1 MGIGRSL
8 STVVGWCDGAHN
20 SALTNISVR
29 CKSKRVHAFDVLGDP
44 VRRRILA
51 LLVNGERAAGEVGAV
66 VQEEF
71 GISQSGASQHLRVLR
86 DNGFATVRAVGT
98 RRVYAVNPAPLQEV
112 DGWLERYR
120 QFWTQP
126 PDAPGAESRA
136 GQARTPDR
144 RRELVFGQLVNQEG
158 WGRLMIAIASGL
170 SETHREVGRRR
181 IAAGEAHTALIR
193 RHYDVPL
200 EDTWDACTNPDR
212 LSRWFG
218 QVIGDFRLG
227 GTVILGDGENER
239 TTCEIVHCEA
249 PRRLAVTWMY
259 PGRPVDEV
267 ELRLSPG
274 TDDDTMLEVEH
285 ASVAEVFISNDV
297 ERGLWGV
304 GASWEW
310 LLDQLDA
317 FLRDEAPDTT
327 DETAAEEA
335 ATLRGLAW
343 STLVEAAFT
352 AALADPTPT
361 QGTHGVSGDPQDGP
375 RWPSPPDPLIRQ
387 TT

>member
-1 MGIGRSL
+1 MR
-8 STVVGWCDGAHN
+8 
-20 SALTNISVR
+20 
-29 CKSKRVHAFDVLGDP
+29 AFDVLGDP
-44 VRRRILA
+44 VRRRILG
-51 LLVNGERAAGEVGAV
+51 LLVDGERAAGEVGAV
-66 VQEEF
+66 VQKEF
-71 GISQSGASQHLRVLR
+71 GISQSGVSQHLRVLR

-98 RRVYAVNPAPLQEV
+98 RRVYAVDPAPLQEV

-120 QFWTQP
+120 RFWTQQ
-126 PDAPGAESRA
+126 PDAPGTEARAER
-136 GQARTPDR
+136 ARTPDDR
-144 RRELVFGQLVNQEG
+144 PRELVFGQLVNQEG

-181 IAAGEAHTALIR
+181 IAAGQAHTAVIR
-193 RHYDVPL
+193 RHYDVPV
-200 EDTWDACTNPDR
+200 DDIWGACTHPGR

-218 QVIGDFRLG
+218 PVLGDFRLG

-239 TTCEIVHCEA
+239 TTCQIVHCDA
-249 PRRLAVTWMY
+249 PHRLAVTWMY

-274 TDDDTMLEVEH
+274 TDNGTVLEVEH
-285 ASVAEVFISNDV
+285 ASVAEVFISNDI
-297 ERGLWGV
+297 ERGRWGV

-310 LLDQLDA
+310 LLDQLGT
-317 FLRDEAPDTT
+317 FLRGETPDTT

-352 AALADPTPT
+352 ATLADPIPA
-361 QGTHGVSGDPQDGP
+361 QGELRPSRDVRDPCN
-375 RWPSPPDPLIRQ
+375 PDPLFGA
-387 TT
+387 